1 MIFKPPLRGFG
12 GSPLPG
18 GLGCEQ
24 KFNYLYY
31 ICTAMNKNEI
41 NNLLINYFRPYKP
54 VKIGIFG
61 SFARDEQTKDS
72 DIDILIKFQ
81 NTISLLELA
90 RIKRELSQILGRE
103 IDIITENSLKNENL
117 KKYIYKDLKIIFE

>member
-1 MIFKPPLRGFG
+1 
-12 GSPLPG
+12 
-18 GLGCEQ
+18 
-24 KFNYLYY
+24 
-31 ICTAMNKNEI
+31 MNKNEI